1 MSSAPR
7 RSVGAVGLCRTTG
20 VAVLATLMLA
30 ACGQS
35 ASGAGSANGD
45 SSSGRNPDELVL
57 AAVPSENA
65 QSLQQ
70 DYQPLIAMLQKELGK
85 KIRFQSATSYSAVI
99 EAQRTDRVDIAQYGP
114 FSLIT
119 AQNSGV
125 KVTPVAAQTVAK
137 GATPGYQSYAI
148 TRPDTGIKS
157 LADYKG
163 KKICFVDPAST
174 SGFLYPS
181 AALIDAG
188 IDPNKDV
195 TPVMAGGH
203 DASVLAVLHGQCDA
217 GFAED
222 SMVNITLPGKGQL
235 KPGELNVIWKSDV
248 IAGSPV
254 GISDD
259 LAPDLK
265 AKIADAFQTKAN
277 VDYLNANGF
286 CTPAC
291 KTADDSGDWGW
302 SKVDNAFYDGVR
314 KVCETT
320 KAKQCS
326 GQS

>member
-1 MSSAPR
+1 MSSSYR
-7 RSVGAVGLCRTTG
+7 RLAGRAGM
-20 VAVLATLMLA
+20 AVLAALLLA

-35 ASGAGSANGD
+35 ASSNSTSSAASG
-45 SSSGRNPDELVL
+45 GRNPDELVM

-65 QSLQQ
+65 QSLEK
-70 DYQPLIAMLQKELGK
+70 DYQPLLGMLQKETGK

-99 EAQRTDRVDIAQYGP
+99 EAQRTGKVDIVQYGP

-125 KVTPVAAQTVAK
+125 KVTPIAAQTVTK
-137 GATPGYQSYAI
+137 GATPGYRSYGI

-163 KKICFVDPAST
+163 KKICFVDPTST

-203 DASVLAVLHGQCDA
+203 DASVLAVLNGQCDA

-222 SMVNITLPGKGQL
+222 SMVDVTPPGKGQL
-235 KPGELNVIWKSDV
+235 KPGQINVLWKSEV
-248 IAGSPV
+248 IAGSPI

-265 AKIADAFQTKAN
+265 TKLADAFDNKAN

-291 KTADDSGDWGW
+291 KTADDSGDWGYA
-302 SKVDNAFYDGVR
+302 KVDNAFYDGVR
-314 KVCETT
+314 KVCDTT

>member
-1 MSSAPR
+1 
-7 RSVGAVGLCRTTG
+7 L
-20 VAVLATLMLA
+20 VALVLA

-35 ASGAGSANGD
+35 ASSSGGASGSAPN
-45 SSSGRNPDELVL
+45 GRNPDELVL
-57 AAVPSENA
+57 AAVPAENA

-70 DYQPLIAMLQKELGK
+70 DYQPLIAMLQKETGK
-85 KIRFQSATSYSAVI
+85 KIRFQSATSYAAVI
-99 EAQRTDRVDIAQYGP
+99 EAQRTDKVDIAQYGP

-125 KVTPVAAQTVAK
+125 KATPIAAQTKTK
-137 GATPGYQSYAI
+137 GATPGYQSYGI
-148 TRPDTGIKS
+148 THPDSGINS
-157 LADYKG
+157 IADYKG
-163 KKICFVDPAST
+163 RKICFVDPDST

-181 AALIDAG
+181 AALLDAG
-188 IDPNKDV
+188 IDPKKDI

-203 DASVLAVLHGQCDA
+203 DASALAVLDGQCDA

-222 SMVNITLPGKGQL
+222 SMIDTTLLGKGQL
-235 KPGELNVIWKSDV
+235 KPGELNVIWKSEV

-254 GISDD
+254 AISDD
-259 LAPDLK
+259 LDPDLK

-277 VDYLNANGF
+277 VDYFNSTGI

-291 KTADDSGDWGW
+291 KTADDSGDWGY

-314 KVCETT
+314 KVCEIT